1 MSRREALEVTRGD
14 EARPIQPRRFS
25 IVLRKPLAARNDGGA
40 PKSAFK
46 SSEKTRASEANEKTR
61 TKGVTF
67 MAPDAP
73 DTPAARA
80 VAVTHRRARMRTRK
94 GTGRSVAARTFS
106 LVLREPR
113 RLPSRETRR
122 KERARAR
129 LGHLLPARRIRALGS
144 RDGASGVAAAS
155 GGESDSVAPSLGD
168 DADAATVEIEAGVV
182 GHRGDA
188 APAPA
193 NAPPAFSAGEPH
205 DELPDDGFGGGFDGY
220 DDDGGFG
227 GGFEDDGDFGG
238 DEIGATPAH
247 GAVGFGRMVDGGNDP
262 MTGAGRVW
270 KRKRRRGWAAAA
282 AGTPQSSARAHG
294 EAAEPGARGRG
305 LAARPRG
312 RERQAHLP
320 EQPHAHAASAVLARR
335 DEDDTRVHESLPT
348 VAQMTHRTPNPAWP
362 KHTPWHGGG
371 AVIAVGASVNAD
383 SAERAQGGEEA
394 GGGRCGWRTSRTSR
408 TRARRGRHRGACA
421 AAGPPRRPFWLL
433 QEVRRGGKT
442 KRLLLLPVFKCARTS
457 SREKGVCY
465 GRM

>member
-106 LVLREPR
+106 LVLREPKEASEPR
-113 RLPSRETRR
+113 DET
-122 KERARAR
+122 KKSAPAPGSDTSSERAGSAR
-129 LGHLLPARRIRALGS
+129 LGS

-193 NAPPAFSAGEPH
+193 NAPPAFSAGEPS
-205 DELPDDGFGGGFDGY
+205 DELPGDDGFGGGFDGY
-220 DDDGGFG
+220 DDDGDFG

-238 DEIGATPAH
+238 DGVGATPAH

-262 MTGAGRVW
+262 MTGGLDGFG
-270 KRKRRRGWAAAA
+270 KRKRPARLGPRRP
-282 AGTPQSSARAHG
+282 AGTPHKLERARMAKRQSLALAGAGSRHDLEDENGKPIRRSNRTRSRPLQYWRG
-294 EAAEPGARGRG
+294 ETKTY
-305 LAARPRG
+305 
-312 RERQAHLP
+312 
-320 EQPHAHAASAVLARR
+320 
-335 DEDDTRVHESLPT
+335 TRVHESLPT
-348 VAQMTHRTPNPAWP
+348 VAEMTHRTPNPAWP

-383 SAERAQGGEEA
+383 SAERARRAGEEA
-394 GGGRCGWRTSRTSR
+394 RR
-408 TRARRGRHRGACA
+408 RALRLADVAHLSDESEDEDVTEELAP
-421 AAGPPRRPFWLL
+421 AAGPAAPLDPF
-433 QEVRRGGKT
+433 GFSK
-442 KRLLLLPVFKCARTS
+442 K
-457 SREKGVCY
+457 
-465 GRM
+465 